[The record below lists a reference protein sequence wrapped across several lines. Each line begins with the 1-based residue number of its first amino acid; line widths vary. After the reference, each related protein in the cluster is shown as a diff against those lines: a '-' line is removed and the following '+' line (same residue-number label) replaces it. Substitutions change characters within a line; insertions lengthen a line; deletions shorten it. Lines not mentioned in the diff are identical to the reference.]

1 MRMAVGRSRRL
12 VEKYAAL
19 YREFTATDDC
29 IFRMAR
35 IHRMAE
41 AHPPEKKGRKG
52 RRYRDSR
59 AEG

>member
-19 YREFTATDDC
+19 YREFTATDDY

-35 IHRMAE
+35 IRRMAE
-41 AHPPEKKGRKG
+41 AHPPEKKGPPK
-52 RRYRDSR
+52 
-59 AEG
+59 EIQ